1 MKILIAEDDRV
12 SRVFLEKFMS
22 GFGTCDVAVDGMEAL
37 DLFMESMK
45 NKEPYDLACLDI
57 MMPKVDGIKL
67 VKVIRT
73 MEKQQGVAAEDRVR
87 IIMMTALADVDYVDR
102 APLQYSQIFWA
113 ILFGALFYAEFPAPV
128 AYIGL
133 AIIVV
138 AGILNVVLGETSIRI
153 FSRNSPAGSG
163 PAALNETS
171 PEAVLEAPIAGAAE
185 ATSKT

>member
-87 IIMMTALADVDYVDR
+87 IIMMTALADVDYVDQ
-102 APLQYSQIFWA
+102 AF
-113 ILFGALFYAEFPAPV
+113 ALGCDAYASKPIDTARVEEV
-128 AYIGL
+128 L
-133 AIIVV
+133 AKM
-138 AGILNVVLGETSIRI
+138 G
-153 FSRNSPAGSG
+153 FS
-163 PAALNETS
+163 
-171 PEAVLEAPIAGAAE
+171 
-185 ATSKT
+185 KK

>member
-1 MKILIAEDDRV
+1 MKILIAGDDRV

-102 APLQYSQIFWA
+102 AF
-113 ILFGALFYAEFPAPV
+113 ALGCDAYASKPIDTARVEEV
-128 AYIGL
+128 LRKLGL
-133 AIIVV
+133 
-138 AGILNVVLGETSIRI
+138 L
-153 FSRNSPAGSG
+153 
-163 PAALNETS
+163 
-171 PEAVLEAPIAGAAE
+171 
-185 ATSKT
+185 KK

>member
-87 IIMMTALADVDYVDR
+87 IIMMTALADVDYVD
-102 APLQYSQIFWA
+102 
-113 ILFGALFYAEFPAPV
+113 GAFALGCDAYASKPIDTARVEEV
-128 AYIGL
+128 LRKLGL
-133 AIIVV
+133 
-138 AGILNVVLGETSIRI
+138 L
-153 FSRNSPAGSG
+153 
-163 PAALNETS
+163 
-171 PEAVLEAPIAGAAE
+171 
-185 ATSKT
+185 KK

>member
-102 APLQYSQIFWA
+102 AF
-113 ILFGALFYAEFPAPV
+113 ALGCDAYASKPIDTARVEEV
-128 AYIGL
+128 LRKLGL
-133 AIIVV
+133 
-138 AGILNVVLGETSIRI
+138 L
-153 FSRNSPAGSG
+153 
-163 PAALNETS
+163 
-171 PEAVLEAPIAGAAE
+171 
-185 ATSKT
+185 KK